1 MANSD
6 TDITCTHHRNVNYGA
21 GPSNL
26 NCGQGKQFN
35 HTISGG
41 LYNSQYS
48 AKVQH
53 FHCATVPDPRQID
66 ARLRRAIFL
75 TDPTIDRTRLIQA
88 KGQRVVGTCEWITK
102 DDTYNRWLQ
111 DGAQPIFWILGSPG
125 KGKTMLSIFLS
136 QELEAGA
143 MTVYFFCRAGVK
155 YRNTA
160 ICVLRG
166 LIWHMLI
173 QSPDTTQC
181 SLAVLEVLQ
190 TKHKALDTESPEHM
204 EAALSSRETLW
215 SAFIT
220 LLEERRPER
229 VFCVL
234 DGLDECDEHS
244 QNWLVAKLLSLE
256 NYNGKKSLK
265 PIVTSRKLPKSRKT
279 KQVINLDLDH
289 NDQVGSDVKTFVR
302 IRSLELVKRIFLES
316 NYQQDTEHSFR
327 RHVEE
332 TLLLRSQDTFLW
344 LGFAMAELMK
354 EDTITG
360 VLSAMEH
367 LPHGLHEVYEQLLKL
382 IRPHQREVRLEIL
395 GWIVL
400 ARRPLSLQELASAVD
415 CQPSHDW
422 LTVEQT
428 ISEQIAF
435 CGPLLCITDQKVILV
450 HESAGDYLL
459 LREGDDDGRDQDLRI
474 DLEEMHLRITKRCI
488 HALVRERP
496 LSPYAKEHW
505 RYHARHSGTLVGLFL
520 YYASSLFDTP
530 SGIQDPWRQA
540 PSHQLTSCSDPD
552 ESRLDICHDVPSLR
566 LDSCIRVEL

>member
-53 FHCATVPDPRQID
+53 FHCATASDPRQVD

-75 TDPTIDRTRLIQA
+75 TDPTIDRARLIQP
-88 KGQRVVGTCEWITK
+88 KGQRVADTCEWIKK
-102 DDTYNRWLQ
+102 DVTYNRWLQ
-111 DGAQPIFWILGSPG
+111 DGAQPILWILGSPG

-143 MTVYFFCRAGVK
+143 MTICFFCRAGVK
-155 YRNTA
+155 YRNTT

-166 LIWHMLI
+166 LIWHLLT

-181 SLAVLEVLQ
+181 LLAILEVLQ
-190 TKHKALDTESPEHM
+190 TKHRALDTGSSEHM

-256 NYNGKKSLK
+256 NSDGKKGLRL
-265 PIVTSRKLPKSRKT
+265 IVTSRKLPKSRKT
-279 KQVINLDLDH
+279 KQVINLDLGH
-289 NDQVGSDVKTFVR
+289 NDRVGSDVKTFVR
-302 IRSLELVKRIFLES
+302 IRSLDLVERIFLES
-316 NYQQDTEHSFR
+316 KYQQDTEHSFR
-327 RHVEE
+327 KHIEE
-332 TLLLRSQDTFLW
+332 TLLARSQNTFLW

-367 LPHGLHEVYEQLLKL
+367 LPHGLHEVYEQLLKQ
-382 IRPHQREVRLEIL
+382 IRPHQREVSLEIL
-395 GWIVL
+395 GWIIL
-400 ARRPLSLQELASAVD
+400 ARRPLGLQELASAVD

-450 HESAGDYLL
+450 HESARDYLL
-459 LREGDDDGRDQDLRI
+459 LREGNDDGRDQDLRI
-474 DLEEMHLRITKRCI
+474 DLEEIHLRITKRCI
-488 HALVRERP
+488 DALVREGP
-496 LSPYAKEHW
+496 LSTYAKEHW

-520 YYASSLFDTP
+520 YYAGSLFDIP
-530 SGIQDPWRQA
+530 LGIQDPWRQA
-540 PSHQLTSCSDPD
+540 SSHQLTSCSDPD
-552 ESRLDICHDVPSLR
+552 EFRLDICHYVPPLR
-566 LDSCIRVEL
+566 VDCCISVEL